1 MSAVGYSNY
10 KVLQIAKPER
20 GIVVDTRGRVVG
32 FDYYESVYSPMVT
45 ASMTEIDAGGT
56 VTNTNGIR
64 GTLKDALPI
73 EGNEDVFFNISTAY
87 KDLNFTKTPMKTLGS
102 PLNIDANTK
111 QVTNITMVSK
121 YAFDNA
127 NIALSKVYQEAPIS
141 DIVEKILD
149 ELKIPKDKIISP
161 GVIDST
167 TNFVEH
173 PEVVKNRILTF
184 SKVIDA
190 EQLLAGTDCGFST
203 FAGFG
208 NVDENIVYKKLE
220 SLVSGAELASKVI

>member
-127 NIALSKVYQEAPIS
+127 NTTVSKVYQEAPIS
-141 DIVEKILD
+141 DVVEKILD
-149 ELKIPKDKIISP
+149 
-161 GVIDST
+161 
-167 TNFVEH
+167 
-173 PEVVKNRILTF
+173 
-184 SKVIDA
+184 
-190 EQLLAGTDCGFST
+190 
-203 FAGFG
+203 
-208 NVDENIVYKKLE
+208 
-220 SLVSGAELASKVI
+220 